1 MMLIMGIVFALTIIL
16 GVPVVF
22 CLGLAGLAFIQISK
36 NLTFNVLPTIIFGGL
51 DSFPLMAIPFFIMA
65 GDLMGRCG
73 ILPKLV
79 DLADSLVGHLR
90 GGLAYIT
97 IVASMLFAGVTGVAV
112 ADAAAVGSMLIPSM
126 ISQGYSRKFSASL
139 TASAAM
145 MGPMFPPSVGM
156 LIYAYVYGGG
166 ISVAKLFLMG
176 CTPGVLVGLGMM
188 AIVYARSFR
197 QDFPQSSSNFSLGH
211 VLRSL
216 QRSLSGVMVP
226 IILIGGIVGG
236 VFTPAEA
243 GAVAVAYA
251 LIIGVFVTRCLGI
264 RDIAASFL
272 CSFKTSAVIFI
283 VLATAKVVSWILII
297 ERVPYTVGS
306 FFHAHISSPHIF
318 LLCTILLMMLL
329 GIALEPVA
337 TMILLIPV
345 FGPLAVAYGI
355 DPHLFGLIMVMTV
368 QIALITP
375 P

>member
-1 MMLIMGIVFALTIIL
+1 MLILGIVFAITIFL
-16 GVPVVF
+16 GVPVCF
-22 CLGLAGLAFIQISK
+22 CLGLAGLAFILISN

-97 IVASMLFAGVTGVAV
+97 IISAMLFAGVTGVAV
-112 ADAAAVGSMLIPSM
+112 ADCAAVGSMLIPGM
-126 ISQGYSRKFSASL
+126 IRQGYPRKFSAAL

-188 AIVYARSFR
+188 AVVYFRSFH
-197 QDFPQSSSNFSLGH
+197 QNFPVSSPHFSLGRTLKS
-211 VLRSL
+211 LRGAL
-216 QRSLSGVMVP
+216 LGVMVP
-226 IILIGGIVGG
+226 IIIIGGIVGG
-236 VFTPAEA
+236 IFTPAEA
-243 GAVAVAYA
+243 GAVAVTYA
-251 LIIGVFVTRCLGI
+251 LIIGIFVTRCLGI
-264 RDIAASFL
+264 RDIAACLLTS
-272 CSFKTSAVIFI
+272 CKTSAVIFI
-283 VLATAKVVSWILII
+283 VLATAKIVSWILII
-297 ERVPYTVGS
+297 QRVPYTVGN
-306 FFHAHISSPHIF
+306 FFQAHISSPHAF
-318 LLCTILLMMLL
+318 LLCSIVLMMLL

-337 TMILLIPV
+337 TMILLIPCS
-345 FGPLAVAYGI
+345 GPWLWLTAWIPTYLAS
-355 DPHLFGLIMVMTV
+355 LW
-368 QIALITP
+368 
-375 P
+375 

>member
-1 MMLIMGIVFALTIIL
+1 
-16 GVPVVF
+16 
-22 CLGLAGLAFIQISK
+22 
-36 NLTFNVLPTIIFGGL
+36 
-51 DSFPLMAIPFFIMA
+51 
-65 GDLMGRCG
+65 
-73 ILPKLV
+73 
-79 DLADSLVGHLR
+79 
-90 GGLAYIT
+90 
-97 IVASMLFAGVTGVAV
+97 
-112 ADAAAVGSMLIPSM
+112 
-126 ISQGYSRKFSASL
+126 
-139 TASAAM
+139 
-145 MGPMFPPSVGM
+145 
-156 LIYAYVYGGG
+156 
-166 ISVAKLFLMG
+166 
-176 CTPGVLVGLGMM
+176 
-188 AIVYARSFR
+188 
-197 QDFPQSSSNFSLGH
+197 
-211 VLRSL
+211 
-216 QRSLSGVMVP
+216 MVP

-375 P
+375 PAGLTLFIVTPIAKCSVEETALEGWPYLVVVFFIIILVVYWPQVALWLPRRFGY

>member
-1 MMLIMGIVFALTIIL
+1 MLIMGIVFALTIIL

-188 AIVYARSFR
+188 AIV
-197 QDFPQSSSNFSLGH
+197 
-211 VLRSL
+211 
-216 QRSLSGVMVP
+216 
-226 IILIGGIVGG
+226 
-236 VFTPAEA
+236 TPAPSA
-243 GAVAVAYA
+243 
-251 LIIGVFVTRCLGI
+251 
-264 RDIAASFL
+264 
-272 CSFKTSAVIFI
+272 KTFPRVPPILA
-283 VLATAKVVSWILII
+283 LATCSGASKD
-297 ERVPYTVGS
+297 PYR
-306 FFHAHISSPHIF
+306 
-318 LLCTILLMMLL
+318 
-329 GIALEPVA
+329 E
-337 TMILLIPV
+337 
-345 FGPLAVAYGI
+345 
-355 DPHLFGLIMVMTV
+355 
-368 QIALITP
+368 
-375 P
+375 